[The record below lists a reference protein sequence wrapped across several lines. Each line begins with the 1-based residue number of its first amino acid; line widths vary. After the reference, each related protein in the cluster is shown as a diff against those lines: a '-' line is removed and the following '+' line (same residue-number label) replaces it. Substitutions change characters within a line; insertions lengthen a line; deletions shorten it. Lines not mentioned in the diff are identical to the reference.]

1 MYKYVN
7 MIASMYVYFFQ
18 VTYFCFA

>member
-18 VTYFCFA
+18 VMYFCFA